1 MTTSPLIQPFE
12 PDSQAMTLDLKSAL
26 AMIYLAVPIAL
37 FLGGWFRPLVALVL
51 LAALCGGLFFAL
63 RPTWKTR
70 NATKTSR
77 TWLWTA
83 GLAIAAIGWSCLG
96 GAGHLF
102 FANSDWTIRDAVLR
116 DLSTGAWPPS
126 YRDASGI
133 EVILRAPVA
142 YYLPSASLAQ
152 WLGIEWADRL
162 LLAWTTLGVGL
173 FLSLIPLSSHAL
185 RGALGVA
192 CIVLF
197 SGMDILGCWLL
208 NRSWSPPG
216 THIEWWATFFQY
228 SSNSTLL
235 FWVPN
240 HALPAWLAMAL
251 FFRHWRNPDFLQM
264 APMLMALLPMWTPFA
279 AIGMSPF
286 YLLLLPAA
294 FREGWRFF
302 NPIKQAPALLLLI
315 TEGLYLTLDLTSVPS
330 GLQAGLSADFLLT
343 YGTFCMVEFGL
354 LGLALYRD
362 GKGPLLHVALLTLCV
377 LPFFRVGEAND
388 LVMRASIP
396 ALMLLCLVFLRILQN
411 ERIRLQDLAG
421 TGVLLLIGS
430 VTPMQEIYR
439 AITLPAWQV
448 HAEDTL
454 LHAAKGK
461 LPTHYVARMNQPLLM
476 SVMRSPSPVTQAED
490 PLHERPKHHP
500 TTH

>member
-1 MTTSPLIQPFE
+1 MTTSPLIPSFE
-12 PDSQAMTLDLKSAL
+12 HENQALALDLQSAL
-26 AMIYLAVPIAL
+26 TMIYLAVPVAL
-37 FLGGWFRPLVALVL
+37 FLGGWFRPLTAGVL
-51 LAALCGGLFFAL
+51 LTALCGGLFFAL
-63 RPTWKTR
+63 RPCWK
-70 NATKTSR
+70 ASR
-77 TWLWTA
+77 PAMPSRAWLWAA
-83 GLAIAAIGWSCLG
+83 GLAIVAIVWSCLG

-102 FANSDWTIRDAVLR
+102 FANPDWTIRDAVLR
-116 DLSTGAWPPS
+116 DLSQGAWPPS
-126 YRDASGI
+126 YREAGGI

-142 YYLPSASLAQ
+142 YYLPSATLAQ

-162 LLAWTTLGVGL
+162 LLVWTALGTGL
-173 FLSLIPLSSHAL
+173 FLSLIPLSSNAL
-185 RGALGVA
+185 RATLGMA
-192 CIVLF
+192 CVVLF
-197 SGMDILGCWLL
+197 SGMDIVGCWLL
-208 NRSWSPPG
+208 KQSWSPPG
-216 THIEWWATFFQY
+216 THIEWWATLFQY

-251 FFRHWRNPDFLQM
+251 FFRHWRNPDFLPM

-294 FREGWRFF
+294 VRAGWHFF
-302 NPIKQAPALLLLI
+302 NPIKLAPALLLLA
-315 TEGLYLTLDLTSVPS
+315 TEGLYLTLDLNSVPS
-330 GLQAGLSADFLLT
+330 GRQTGLSADFLLT
-343 YGTFCMVEFGL
+343 YSAFCLVEFGL
-354 LGLALYRD
+354 LGMALYRD

-396 ALMLLCLVFLRILQN
+396 ALMLMCLVFLQILQN

-439 AITLPAWQV
+439 AVTQPAWQV
-448 HAEDTL
+448 HTEDTL
-454 LHAAKGK
+454 LQAAKGK
-461 LPTHYVARMNQPLLM
+461 LPTHYVARMNQPLLV
-476 SVMRSPSPVTQAED
+476 SLMRSPHPVKQPEAPDQEGPT
-490 PLHERPKHHP
+490 HHP
-500 TTH
+500 THR